1 MGNATGALSVR
12 AGSRP
17 CPAAQVLHITQSA
30 LRPLRQHPPSS
41 FALPNSP
48 DVAHRSAQ
56 SSSVIIIWR
65 WHTHNG
71 NRRNPNNHQNGAKG
85 AAGHVIS
92 STETR
97 R

>member
-1 MGNATGALSVR
+1 MGSLTGALSVR
-12 AGSRP
+12 AGGRP

-30 LRPLRQHPPSS
+30 LRPLRQHQLSS

-56 SSSVIIIWR
+56 SSSVIITWR

-71 NRRNPNNHQNGAKG
+71 NRRNTNNHQNGAKEVS
-85 AAGHVIS
+85 GHVIS